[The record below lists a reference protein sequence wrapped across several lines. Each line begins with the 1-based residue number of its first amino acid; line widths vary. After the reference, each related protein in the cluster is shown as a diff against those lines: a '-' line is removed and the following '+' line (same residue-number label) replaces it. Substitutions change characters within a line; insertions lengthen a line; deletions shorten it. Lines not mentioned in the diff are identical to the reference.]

1 MANHRVSGHLVP
13 DAVSGHLALEI
24 ANTRAGWGEEKQRE
38 YLVSYDALA
47 VWAGDAGLLS
57 SYETRQV
64 RALGV
69 GSPREARRVLDETI
83 AFRES
88 WYAVATSPWNERP
101 FARARPRRRRRCRG
115 SARPTSPSSCRSTTV
130 ASFPTVARSGRP
142 GCGSRSTGPRSRRAR
157 CCASGD
163 VAHVGQCA
171 GHGCGWLFFD
181 PSHRR
186 HWCIM
191 AICGNRAKARAFSE
205 RRRAERALGL
215 TCVVPAAG
223 LP

>member
-13 DAVSGHLALEI
+13 DAVSGHVALEI
-24 ANTRAGWGEEKQRE
+24 VNTRAGWNDATQRE

-57 SYETRQV
+57 ATETRRV
-64 RALGV
+64 RALGRE
-69 GSPREARRVLDETI
+69 SPVEAQRVLDDVL

-88 WYAVATSPWNERP
+88 WCSVVTAPWRDRPFPPADLAVVAHAVAAATDVSVLVPREDRRVLPDGGTWRSAGLRLP
-101 FARARPRRRRRCRG
+101 LHRA
-115 SARPTSPSSCRSTTV
+115 ALAAAELLAT
-130 ASFPTVARSGRP
+130 
-142 GCGSRSTGPRSRRAR
+142 
-157 CCASGD
+157 GD

-171 GHGCGWLFFD
+171 GHGCGWLFHD

-191 AICGNRAKARAFSE
+191 AICGNRAKARAFAE
-205 RRRAERALGL
+205 RRRAERPTG
-215 TCVVPAAG
+215 
-223 LP
+223 

>member
-13 DAVSGHLALEI
+13 DAVSGHVALELV
-24 ANTRAGWGEEKQRE
+24 NTRAGWNEPRQRE

-57 SYETRQV
+57 AYETRQV
-64 RALGV
+64 RALGT
-69 GSPREARRVLDETI
+69 GSPREAERVVDATI

-88 WYAVATSPWNERP
+88 WYAVATAPWNERA
-101 FARARPRRRRRCRG
+101 FPREDLAVIGTAVAHATDVSRLVPRDAGRVLPDGGTVR
-115 SARPTSPSSCRSTTV
+115 SAGLWLPLHRV
-130 ASFPTVARSGRP
+130 ALAAGEVLW
-142 GCGSRSTGPRSRRAR
+142 
-157 CCASGD
+157 SGD

-205 RRRAERALGL
+205 RRRAERAL
-215 TCVVPAAG
+215 A
-223 LP
+223 